1 MKKNETKVFLE
12 SILNARYRVSAKIEK
27 LAMLRAKSSCLGS
40 QDMSK
45 DRVQTSPTDKMSA
58 LVCEI
63 VDLEKEIETL
73 LAEIHKKEQLVEKL
87 EGIDYLIISKIY
99 VSGCTLKEVASE
111 TNYSYQH
118 AKVLHRK
125 ALEHFGELLATYNLP
140 NNT

>member
-1 MKKNETKVFLE
+1 MKKSESKVFLE

-27 LAMLRAKSSCLGS
+27 LAMLRAKSSCLGG

-63 VDLEKEIETL
+63 VDLEKEIESL
-73 LAEIHKKEQLVEKL
+73 LCEIHKKEQLVEKL

-99 VSGCTLKEVASE
+99 CSGCTLKEVASE

-125 ALEHFGELLATYNLP
+125 ALEHFGELLADYNLS